1 MTEINPRSKDTLFAD
16 IAVECGFIDRDTIN
30 KYLGIVI
37 KSKVE
42 GNQTSL
48 SDVLL
53 KNKVLTSKEIY
64 EIENIQ
70 NIQSGHTKIKG
81 YELIELIGKGGMG
94 LVYKANQVSMDRIV
108 ALKIMYPSLAND
120 KKYVERFLREA
131 RASAK
136 LNHNNI
142 VTGIDIGESV
152 GIYYFAMEYVDGQS
166 LSLILK
172 RGGALDELRSLTI
185 AYHVS
190 KALEHAHLQGI
201 IHRDIKPDNIMLT
214 SEGVPKLGDLGLAKV
229 EKAGMQSETGITL
242 GTPNYIS
249 PEQAKGSENIDARA
263 DIYSLGA
270 TLYHMLTGD
279 TPYSG
284 NAATV
289 MMKHVNNP
297 VPDPWSVNENITPFT
312 RIIVMKMMAKNPDYR
327 YSNAGAVA
335 NALDNARNNL
345 LSLLDIDSK
354 DKAKISMASAHA
366 KNKHAYSHK
375 PRISRLKFP
384 QPKNQAEK
392 LEVVLPP
399 PIVHAASDLESAE
412 TQVEVSTSDETV
424 DLNEIIKEEKAVTD
438 AKTSA
443 ATQMQSDDETVD
455 VSEMV
460 KPESLDSDE
469 TTDRSTITEIREP
482 KLDKKADEI
491 QPAPPAISKKTI
503 LNKHSKR
510 GAIRKLIRRRKR

>member
-1 MTEINPRSKDTLFAD
+1 
-16 IAVECGFIDRDTIN
+16 IN
-30 KYLGIVI
+30 KYIGIVV

-42 GNQTSL
+42 GNPTSL
-48 SDVLL
+48 SDVLV
-53 KNKVLTSKEIY
+53 KNKILTSKEIY
-64 EIENIQ
+64 EIENIH
-70 NIQSGHTKIKG
+70 NIHSGHTKIVG

-94 LVYKANQVSMDRIV
+94 IVYRAHQISMDRIV

-152 GIYYFAMEYVDGQS
+152 GIYYFVMEYVDGQS

-201 IHRDIKPDNIMLT
+201 IHRDIKPDNLMIT

-229 EKAGMQSETGITL
+229 EKADMQSETGITL

-249 PEQAKGSENIDARA
+249 PEQAKGAENIDARA

-289 MMKHVNNP
+289 MMKHVNDP

-327 YSNAGAVA
+327 YKSASDVA
-335 NALDNARNNL
+335 NALENARKNL
-345 LSLLDIDSK
+345 ETILEEDSVNSVKKKSSHTIK
-354 DKAKISMASAHA
+354 DNLILKKHSHLHKSRAS
-366 KNKHAYSHK
+366 
-375 PRISRLKFP
+375 RGKFP
-384 QPKNQAEK
+384 LHKEHAEMP
-392 LEVVLPP
+392 VVPTPEPVVIPPP
-399 PIVHAASDLESAE
+399 PIVHAIPVNTTSE
-412 TQVEVSTSDETV
+412 TQVEDSTSDETV
-424 DLNEIIKEEKAVTD
+424 DITDVLSEDKAVADVKTD
-438 AKTSA
+438 ASA
-443 ATQMQSDDETVD
+443 KLHSDDETVD

-460 KPESLDSDE
+460 KPESLDPDE
-469 TTDRSTITEIREP
+469 TTDRNTITEIREP
-482 KLDKKADEI
+482 KQDDKSDEI
-491 QPAPPAISKKTI
+491 QPAPPAVSQKKM
-503 LNKHSKR
+503 LNKHAKR